1 MEKENKKYD
10 LDETNRRR
18 LNDIL
23 GKALSIATVLY
34 TEDEK
39 KRVDQKT
46 LMAIIR
52 NAGLIRS
59 IACDIAHGLGL
70 EVLEIEDGD

>member
-1 MEKENKKYD
+1 MTDNKKYD
-10 LDETNRRR
+10 LNETDRRR

-39 KRVDQKT
+39 KRVDQKA

-52 NAGLIRS
+52 NA
-59 IACDIAHGLGL
+59 
-70 EVLEIEDGD
+70 

>member
-1 MEKENKKYD
+1 MTDNKKYD
-10 LDETNRRR
+10 LNETDRRR

-39 KRVDQKT
+39 KRVDQKA

-59 IACDIAHGLGL
+59 IAWDIAHGLGL